1 MKAKKRASIPR
12 RLTAAALG
20 AGLALGA
27 AGAAAAG
34 MFEGQTLTVGTYGG
48 SWKDRICEYICPKI
62 EAEGG
67 KVEFVTGNPRNLL
80 SKLVAAR
87 GQDEPPFDVVEITD
101 ATWPVVLAADFVEK
115 MDPANVPNVADLD
128 PNMYDEYKAAN
139 WMTQEGFVV
148 NLEKLEELGVERPT
162 RFMDLF
168 HPALKG
174 KITIPD
180 IAVNTVLTSIAGF
193 AAEKGGDEHDID
205 PGLELIRDLGVFAFW
220 TSGTQITQMMK
231 SEDVYV
237 AIAHAGWGVRLHDAG
252 VPVGMVHPKVKDKGR
267 TGEPRLRRN
276 REGHQEQGRG
286 RVLHQRAHL
295 GGDAGGSAHEE
306 RHRSHE
312 RQGAGQVLRQ
322 GEARLLGRAVP
333 HARPGADREPLLHGH
348 VGVQHEGL
356 DAQVESRRRLA
367 VR

>member
-1 MKAKKRASIPR
+1 MKTKKRASIPR
-12 RLTAAALG
+12 LLTAAALG

-148 NLEKLEELGVERPT
+148 NLEKLKELGVERPT
-162 RFMDLF
+162 GFMDLF

-193 AAEKGGDEHDID
+193 AAEKGGDEHNID

-252 VPVGMVHPKVKDKGR
+252 VPVGMVHPKVKDKVGLASR
-267 TGEPRLRRN
+267 GYAGIVKGTKNKAAAEFYINELIS
-276 REGHQEQGRG
+276 EGMQE
-286 RVLHQRAHL
+286 VLHTKNGIVPTNGKVQARYSDKAKL
-295 GGDAGGSAHEE
+295 DSSGVPFLMLAPEQIANLYYMDMSAFNMKDWT
-306 RHRSHE
+306 RKWNRVVAS
-312 RQGAGQVLRQ
+312 Q
-322 GEARLLGRAVP
+322 
-333 HARPGADREPLLHGH
+333 
-348 VGVQHEGL
+348 
-356 DAQVESRRRLA
+356 
-367 VR
+367 

>member
-1 MKAKKRASIPR
+1 MRTKKRASIPG
-12 RLTAAALG
+12 LLAAALG

-148 NLEKLEELGVERPT
+148 NLKKLEELGVERPT
-162 RFMDLF
+162 GFMDLF

-174 KITIPD
+174 KIIIPD

-193 AAEKGGDEHDID
+193 AAEKGGDEHNID
-205 PGLELIRDLGVFAFW
+205 PGLELIRDLGVHSFW
-220 TSGTQITQMMK
+220 TSGTQITQLMK
-231 SEDVYV
+231 AEDVYV

-252 VPVGMVHPKVKDKGR
+252 VPVGMVHPAVKDKMGMASR
-267 TGEPRLRRN
+267 GFATVVTGSKNQKAAEWYINELVSEGMQEILHTRNGIVPVNQKVQEKYSGSPKVDSSGEPFLLLSPQQIANLYSMDYSNFSMREWTKKWN
-276 REGHQEQGRG
+276 RI
-286 RVLHQRAHL
+286 V
-295 GGDAGGSAHEE
+295 
-306 RHRSHE
+306 
-312 RQGAGQVLRQ
+312 
-322 GEARLLGRAVP
+322 AR
-333 HARPGADREPLLHGH
+333 
-348 VGVQHEGL
+348 
-356 DAQVESRRRLA
+356 
-367 VR
+367 

>member
-1 MKAKKRASIPR
+1 MKMKKSVSMPR
-12 RLTAAALG
+12 LLTAAALG

-148 NLEKLEELGVERPT
+148 NLKKLEELGVERPT
-162 RFMDLF
+162 GFMDLF

-174 KITIPD
+174 KIIIPD

-193 AAEKGGDEHDID
+193 AAEKGGDEHNID
-205 PGLELIRDLGVFAFW
+205 PGLELIRDLGVHSFW
-220 TSGTQITQMMK
+220 TSGTQITQLMK
-231 SEDVYV
+231 AEDVYV

-252 VPVGMVHPKVKDKGR
+252 VPVGMVHPKVKDKVGLASR
-267 TGEPRLRRN
+267 GYAGLVKGTKNKAAAEFYINELIS
-276 REGHQEQGRG
+276 EGMQE
-286 RVLHQRAHL
+286 VLHTKNGIVPTNGKVQAKYSGQAKL
-295 GGDAGGSAHEE
+295 DSSGVPFLMLAPEQIANLYYMDMSAFDMKDWT
-306 RHRSHE
+306 RKWNRVVAS
-312 RQGAGQVLRQ
+312 Q
-322 GEARLLGRAVP
+322 
-333 HARPGADREPLLHGH
+333 
-348 VGVQHEGL
+348 
-356 DAQVESRRRLA
+356 
-367 VR
+367 

>member
-1 MKAKKRASIPR
+1 MKTKNSVSMPGLLA
-12 RLTAAALG
+12 AAALG

-34 MFEGQTLTVGTYGG
+34 MFDGQTLTVGTYGG

-101 ATWPVVLAADFVEK
+101 ATWPVVLAAGFVEK

-148 NLEKLEELGVERPT
+148 NLKKLEELGVERPT
-162 RFMDLF
+162 GFMDLF
-168 HPALKG
+168 NPALKG
-174 KITIPD
+174 KIIIPD

-193 AAEKGGDEHDID
+193 AAEKGGDEHNID
-205 PGLELIRDLGVFAFW
+205 PGLELIRDLGVHSFW
-220 TSGTQITQMMK
+220 TSGTQITQLMK
-231 SEDVYV
+231 AEDVYV

-252 VPVGMVHPKVKDKGR
+252 VPVGMVHPKVKDKVGLASR
-267 TGEPRLRRN
+267 GYAGLVKGTRN
-276 REGHQEQGRG
+276 KAAAEFYINELISEGMQE
-286 RVLHQRAHL
+286 VLHTKNGIVPTNGKVQAKYSGQAKL
-295 GGDAGGSAHEE
+295 DSSGVPFLMLAPEQIANLYYMDMSAFDMKDWT
-306 RHRSHE
+306 RKWNRIV
-312 RQGAGQVLRQ
+312 A
-322 GEARLLGRAVP
+322 
-333 HARPGADREPLLHGH
+333 
-348 VGVQHEGL
+348 
-356 DAQVESRRRLA
+356 AQ
-367 VR
+367 

>member
-1 MKAKKRASIPR
+1 MKTKKRASIPR
-12 RLTAAALG
+12 LLTAAALG

-148 NLEKLEELGVERPT
+148 NLKKLEELGVERPT
-162 RFMDLF
+162 GFMDLF

-174 KITIPD
+174 KIIIPD

-205 PGLELIRDLGVFAFW
+205 PGLELIRDLGVHSFW
-220 TSGTQITQMMK
+220 TSGTQITQLMK
-231 SEDVYV
+231 AEDVYV

-252 VPVGMVHPKVKDKGR
+252 VPVGMVHPKVKDKVGLASR
-267 TGEPRLRRN
+267 GYAGLVKGTKNKAAAEFYINELIS
-276 REGHQEQGRG
+276 EGMQE
-286 RVLHQRAHL
+286 VLHTKNGIVPTNGKVQAKYSGKAKL
-295 GGDAGGSAHEE
+295 DSSGVPFLMLAPEQIANLYYMDMSAFDMKDWT
-306 RHRSHE
+306 RKWNRVVAS
-312 RQGAGQVLRQ
+312 Q
-322 GEARLLGRAVP
+322 
-333 HARPGADREPLLHGH
+333 
-348 VGVQHEGL
+348 
-356 DAQVESRRRLA
+356 
-367 VR
+367 

>member
-1 MKAKKRASIPR
+1 MKTKKRASMPR
-12 RLTAAALG
+12 LLGAAALG

-101 ATWPVVLAADFVEK
+101 ATWPVVLAAGFVEK

-148 NLEKLEELGVERPT
+148 NLKKLEELGVERPT
-162 RFMDLF
+162 GFMDLF
-168 HPALKG
+168 NPALKG
-174 KITIPD
+174 KIIIPD

-193 AAEKGGDEHDID
+193 AAAKGGDEHDID
-205 PGLELIRDLGVFAFW
+205 PGLELIRDLGVHSFW
-220 TSGTQITQMMK
+220 TSGTQITQLMK
-231 SEDVYV
+231 AEDVYV

-252 VPVGMVHPKVKDKGR
+252 VPVGMVHPKVKDKVGLASR
-267 TGEPRLRRN
+267 GYAGLVKGTKNKAAAEFYINELIS
-276 REGHQEQGRG
+276 EGMQE
-286 RVLHQRAHL
+286 VLHTKNGIVPTNGKVQAKYADKAKL
-295 GGDAGGSAHEE
+295 DSSGVPFLMLAPEQIANLYYMDMSAFDMKDWT
-306 RHRSHE
+306 RKWNRVVAS
-312 RQGAGQVLRQ
+312 Q
-322 GEARLLGRAVP
+322 
-333 HARPGADREPLLHGH
+333 
-348 VGVQHEGL
+348 
-356 DAQVESRRRLA
+356 
-367 VR
+367 

>member
-1 MKAKKRASIPR
+1 MRTKKRASMPR
-12 RLTAAALG
+12 LLTAAALG

-101 ATWPVVLAADFVEK
+101 ATWPVVLAAGFVEK

-148 NLEKLEELGVERPT
+148 NLKKLEELGVERPT
-162 RFMDLF
+162 GFMDLF

-174 KITIPD
+174 KIIIPD

-193 AAEKGGDEHDID
+193 AAEKGGDEHNID
-205 PGLELIRDLGVFAFW
+205 PGLELIRDLGVHSFW
-220 TSGTQITQMMK
+220 TSGTQITQLMK
-231 SEDVYV
+231 AEDVYV

-252 VPVGMVHPKVKDKGR
+252 VPVGMVHPKVKDKVGLASR
-267 TGEPRLRRN
+267 GYAGLVKGTKNKAAAEFYINELIS
-276 REGHQEQGRG
+276 EGMQE
-286 RVLHQRAHL
+286 VLHTKNGIVPTNGKVQAKYSDKAKL
-295 GGDAGGSAHEE
+295 DSSGVPFLMLAPEQIANLYYMDMSAFDMKDWT
-306 RHRSHE
+306 RKWNRVVAS
-312 RQGAGQVLRQ
+312 Q
-322 GEARLLGRAVP
+322 
-333 HARPGADREPLLHGH
+333 
-348 VGVQHEGL
+348 
-356 DAQVESRRRLA
+356 
-367 VR
+367 

>member
-1 MKAKKRASIPR
+1 MKTKKRASIPR
-12 RLTAAALG
+12 LLTAAALG

-115 MDPANVPNVADLD
+115 MDPANVPNIADLD

-148 NLEKLEELGVERPT
+148 NLEKLKELGIERPT
-162 RFMDLF
+162 GFMDLF
-168 HPALKG
+168 HPGLKG

-193 AAEKGGDEHDID
+193 AAEKGGDEHNID

-252 VPVGMVHPKVKDKGR
+252 VPVGMVHPQVKDKVGLASR
-267 TGEPRLRRN
+267 GYAGLVKGTKNKAAAEFYINELISEGMQEILHTKNGIVPTNGKVQAKYADKAKLDSSGVPFLMLAPEQIANLYYMDMSAFDMKDWTRKWN
-276 REGHQEQGRG
+276 RVVASQ
-286 RVLHQRAHL
+286 
-295 GGDAGGSAHEE
+295 
-306 RHRSHE
+306 
-312 RQGAGQVLRQ
+312 
-322 GEARLLGRAVP
+322 
-333 HARPGADREPLLHGH
+333 
-348 VGVQHEGL
+348 
-356 DAQVESRRRLA
+356 
-367 VR
+367 

>member
-1 MKAKKRASIPR
+1 MKTKKRASFPR
-12 RLTAAALG
+12 LLTAVAVG
-20 AGLALGA
+20 ASVVLGA

-34 MFEGQTLTVGTYGG
+34 KFEGQTLTVGTYGG

-115 MDPANVPNVADLD
+115 MDAANVPNVADLD

-148 NLEKLEELGVERPT
+148 NLEKLKELGVERPT

-252 VPVGMVHPKVKDKGR
+252 VPVGMVHPMVKDKVGLASR
-267 TGEPRLRRN
+267 GYAGVVKGTKNKAAAEFYINELISEGMQEILHTRNGIVPTNAKVQVKYAGSPKLDSTGVPFLMLAPEQIANLYYMDMSAFDMKDWTRKWN
-276 REGHQEQGRG
+276 RIVASQ
-286 RVLHQRAHL
+286 
-295 GGDAGGSAHEE
+295 
-306 RHRSHE
+306 
-312 RQGAGQVLRQ
+312 
-322 GEARLLGRAVP
+322 
-333 HARPGADREPLLHGH
+333 
-348 VGVQHEGL
+348 
-356 DAQVESRRRLA
+356 
-367 VR
+367 

>member
-1 MKAKKRASIPR
+1 MRTKKRASTPR
-12 RLTAAALG
+12 LLVAAALG
-20 AGLALGA
+20 AGLALGS

-148 NLEKLEELGVERPT
+148 NLKKLEELGVERPT
-162 RFMDLF
+162 GFMDLF
-168 HPALKG
+168 NPALKG
-174 KITIPD
+174 KIIIPD

-205 PGLELIRDLGVFAFW
+205 PGLELIRDLGVHSFW
-220 TSGTQITQMMK
+220 TSGTQITQLMK
-231 SEDVYV
+231 AEDVYV

-252 VPVGMVHPKVKDKGR
+252 VPVGMVHPKVKDKVGLASR
-267 TGEPRLRRN
+267 GYAGLVKGTKNKAAAEFYINELIS
-276 REGHQEQGRG
+276 EGMQE
-286 RVLHQRAHL
+286 VLHTKNGIVPTNGKVQAKYADKAKL
-295 GGDAGGSAHEE
+295 DSSGVPFLMLAPEQIANLYYMDMSAFDMKDWT
-306 RHRSHE
+306 RKWNRVVAS
-312 RQGAGQVLRQ
+312 Q
-322 GEARLLGRAVP
+322 
-333 HARPGADREPLLHGH
+333 
-348 VGVQHEGL
+348 
-356 DAQVESRRRLA
+356 
-367 VR
+367 

>member
-1 MKAKKRASIPR
+1 MRTKKRASVPR
-12 RLTAAALG
+12 LLAAAALG

-148 NLEKLEELGVERPT
+148 NLKKLEELGVERPT
-162 RFMDLF
+162 GFMDLF

-174 KITIPD
+174 KIIIPD

-193 AAEKGGDEHDID
+193 AAEKGGDEHNID
-205 PGLELIRDLGVFAFW
+205 PGLELIRDLGVHSFW
-220 TSGTQITQMMK
+220 TSGTQITQLMK
-231 SEDVYV
+231 AEDVYV

-252 VPVGMVHPKVKDKGR
+252 VPVGMVHPKVKDKVGLASR
-267 TGEPRLRRN
+267 GYAGLVKGTKNKAAAEFYINELIS
-276 REGHQEQGRG
+276 EGMQE
-286 RVLHQRAHL
+286 VLHTKNGIVPTNGKVQAKYSDKAKL
-295 GGDAGGSAHEE
+295 DSSGVPFLMLAPEQIANLYYMDMSAFNMKDWT
-306 RHRSHE
+306 RKWNRIVAS
-312 RQGAGQVLRQ
+312 Q
-322 GEARLLGRAVP
+322 
-333 HARPGADREPLLHGH
+333 
-348 VGVQHEGL
+348 
-356 DAQVESRRRLA
+356 
-367 VR
+367 

>member
-1 MKAKKRASIPR
+1 MKTKKRASIPR
-12 RLTAAALG
+12 LLTAAALG

-27 AGAAAAG
+27 AGVVAAG

-48 SWKDRICEYICPKI
+48 SWKDRICDYICPKI

-115 MDPANVPNVADLD
+115 MDPANVPNIADLD

-148 NLEKLEELGVERPT
+148 NLEKLKELGIERPT
-162 RFMDLF
+162 GFMDLF
-168 HPALKG
+168 HPGLKG

-193 AAEKGGDEHDID
+193 AAEKGGDEHNID

-252 VPVGMVHPKVKDKGR
+252 VPVGMVHPQVKDKVGLASR
-267 TGEPRLRRN
+267 GYAGLVKGTKNKAAAEFYINELIS
-276 REGHQEQGRG
+276 EGMQE
-286 RVLHQRAHL
+286 VLHTKNGIVPTNGKVQAKYADKAKL
-295 GGDAGGSAHEE
+295 DSSGVPFLMLAPEQIANLYYMDMSAFDMKDWT
-306 RHRSHE
+306 RKWNRVVAS
-312 RQGAGQVLRQ
+312 Q
-322 GEARLLGRAVP
+322 
-333 HARPGADREPLLHGH
+333 
-348 VGVQHEGL
+348 
-356 DAQVESRRRLA
+356 
-367 VR
+367 

>member
-1 MKAKKRASIPR
+1 MKTKKRASIPR
-12 RLTAAALG
+12 LLTAAALG

-27 AGAAAAG
+27 VGAAAAG

-148 NLEKLEELGVERPT
+148 NLKKLEELGVERPT
-162 RFMDLF
+162 GFMDLF

-174 KITIPD
+174 KIIIPD

-193 AAEKGGDEHDID
+193 AAEKGGDEHNID
-205 PGLELIRDLGVFAFW
+205 PGLELIRDLGVHSFW
-220 TSGTQITQMMK
+220 TSGTQITQLMK
-231 SEDVYV
+231 AEDVYV

-252 VPVGMVHPKVKDKGR
+252 VPVGMVHPKVKDKVGLASR
-267 TGEPRLRRN
+267 GYAGLVKGTKNKAAAEFYINELIS
-276 REGHQEQGRG
+276 EGMQE
-286 RVLHQRAHL
+286 VLHTKNGIVPTNGKVQAKYSDKAKL
-295 GGDAGGSAHEE
+295 DSSGVPFLMLAPEQIANLYYMDMSAFDMKDWT
-306 RHRSHE
+306 RKWNRVVAS
-312 RQGAGQVLRQ
+312 Q
-322 GEARLLGRAVP
+322 
-333 HARPGADREPLLHGH
+333 
-348 VGVQHEGL
+348 
-356 DAQVESRRRLA
+356 
-367 VR
+367 

>member
-1 MKAKKRASIPR
+1 MKMKISVSMPR
-12 RLTAAALG
+12 LLAAAALG

-27 AGAAAAG
+27 AGAAAG
-34 MFEGQTLTVGTYGG
+34 MFDGQTLTVGTYGG

-101 ATWPVVLAADFVEK
+101 ATWPVVLAAGFVEK
-115 MDPANVPNVADLD
+115 MDPANVPNVVDLD

-148 NLEKLEELGVERPT
+148 NLKKLEELGVERPT
-162 RFMDLF
+162 GFMDLF

-174 KITIPD
+174 KIIIPD

-193 AAEKGGDEHDID
+193 AAEKGGDEHNID
-205 PGLELIRDLGVFAFW
+205 PGLELIRDLGVHSFW
-220 TSGTQITQMMK
+220 TSGTQITQLMK
-231 SEDVYV
+231 AEDVYV

-252 VPVGMVHPKVKDKGR
+252 VPVGMVHPKVKDKVGLASR
-267 TGEPRLRRN
+267 GYAGLVKGTKNKAAAEFYINELIS
-276 REGHQEQGRG
+276 EGMQE
-286 RVLHQRAHL
+286 VLHTKNGIVPTNGKVQAKYSGQAKL
-295 GGDAGGSAHEE
+295 DSSGVPFLMLAPEQIANLYYMDMSAFDMKDWT
-306 RHRSHE
+306 RKWNRVV
-312 RQGAGQVLRQ
+312 A
-322 GEARLLGRAVP
+322 
-333 HARPGADREPLLHGH
+333 
-348 VGVQHEGL
+348 
-356 DAQVESRRRLA
+356 AQ
-367 VR
+367 

>member
-1 MKAKKRASIPR
+1 MKTKKRASMPG
-12 RLTAAALG
+12 LLGAAALG

-101 ATWPVVLAADFVEK
+101 ATWPVVLAAGFVEK

-148 NLEKLEELGVERPT
+148 NLKKLEELGVERPT
-162 RFMDLF
+162 GFMDLF
-168 HPALKG
+168 NPALKG
-174 KITIPD
+174 KIIIPD

-193 AAEKGGDEHDID
+193 AAAKGGDEHNID
-205 PGLELIRDLGVFAFW
+205 PGLELIRDLGVHSFW
-220 TSGTQITQMMK
+220 TSGTQITQLMK
-231 SEDVYV
+231 AEDVYV

-252 VPVGMVHPKVKDKGR
+252 VPVGMVHPKVKDKVGLASR
-267 TGEPRLRRN
+267 GYAGLVKGTKNKAAAEFYINELIS
-276 REGHQEQGRG
+276 EGMQE
-286 RVLHQRAHL
+286 VLHTKNGIVPTNGKVQAKYADKAKL
-295 GGDAGGSAHEE
+295 DSSGVPFLMLAPEQIANLYYMDMSAFDMKDWT
-306 RHRSHE
+306 RKWNRVVAS
-312 RQGAGQVLRQ
+312 Q
-322 GEARLLGRAVP
+322 
-333 HARPGADREPLLHGH
+333 
-348 VGVQHEGL
+348 
-356 DAQVESRRRLA
+356 
-367 VR
+367 

>member
-1 MKAKKRASIPR
+1 MRTKKRASMPR
-12 RLTAAALG
+12 LLTAAALG

-27 AGAAAAG
+27 AGAAAG
-34 MFEGQTLTVGTYGG
+34 MFDGQTLTVGTYGG

-101 ATWPVVLAADFVEK
+101 ATWPVVLAAGFVEK

-148 NLEKLEELGVERPT
+148 NLKKLEELGVERPT
-162 RFMDLF
+162 GFMDLF
-168 HPALKG
+168 NPALEG
-174 KITIPD
+174 KIIIPD

-193 AAEKGGDEHDID
+193 AAEKGGDEHNID
-205 PGLELIRDLGVFAFW
+205 PGLELIRDLGVHSFW
-220 TSGTQITQMMK
+220 TSGTQITQLMK
-231 SEDVYV
+231 AEDVYV

-252 VPVGMVHPKVKDKGR
+252 VPVGMVHPKVKDKVGLASR
-267 TGEPRLRRN
+267 GYAGLVKGTKNKAAAEFYINELIS
-276 REGHQEQGRG
+276 EGMQE
-286 RVLHQRAHL
+286 VLHTKNGIVPTNGKVQAKYSDKAKL
-295 GGDAGGSAHEE
+295 DSSGVPFLMLAPEQIANLYYMDMSAFDMKDWT
-306 RHRSHE
+306 RKWNRVVAS
-312 RQGAGQVLRQ
+312 Q
-322 GEARLLGRAVP
+322 
-333 HARPGADREPLLHGH
+333 
-348 VGVQHEGL
+348 
-356 DAQVESRRRLA
+356 
-367 VR
+367 

>member
-1 MKAKKRASIPR
+1 MKTKKRASMH
-12 RLTAAALG
+12 RLLGAAALG
-20 AGLALGA
+20 AGIALGS

-87 GQDEPPFDVVEITD
+87 GQDEPPMDVVEITD

-115 MDPANVPNVADLD
+115 MDPANVPNIADLD

-148 NLEKLEELGVERPT
+148 NLKKLEELGVERPT
-162 RFMDLF
+162 GFMDLF
-168 HPALKG
+168 NPALKG
-174 KITIPD
+174 KIIIPD

-205 PGLELIRDLGVFAFW
+205 PGLELIRDLGVHSFW
-220 TSGTQITQMMK
+220 TSGTQITQLMK
-231 SEDVYV
+231 AEDVYV

-252 VPVGMVHPKVKDKGR
+252 VPVGMVHPKVKDKVGLASR
-267 TGEPRLRRN
+267 GYAGLVKGTKNKAAAEFYINELIS
-276 REGHQEQGRG
+276 EGMQE
-286 RVLHQRAHL
+286 VLHTKNGIVPTNGKVQAKYADKAKL
-295 GGDAGGSAHEE
+295 DSSGVPFLMLAPEQIANLYYMDMSAFDMKDWT
-306 RHRSHE
+306 RKWNRVVAS
-312 RQGAGQVLRQ
+312 Q
-322 GEARLLGRAVP
+322 
-333 HARPGADREPLLHGH
+333 
-348 VGVQHEGL
+348 
-356 DAQVESRRRLA
+356 
-367 VR
+367 

>member
-1 MKAKKRASIPR
+1 MKMKKGVSMPR
-12 RLTAAALG
+12 LLAAAALG

-34 MFEGQTLTVGTYGG
+34 MFDGQTLTVGTYGG

-148 NLEKLEELGVERPT
+148 NLKKLEELGVERPT
-162 RFMDLF
+162 GFMDLF
-168 HPALKG
+168 NPALKG
-174 KITIPD
+174 KIIIPD

-193 AAEKGGDEHDID
+193 AAEKGGDEHNID
-205 PGLELIRDLGVFAFW
+205 PGLELIRDLGVHSFW
-220 TSGTQITQMMK
+220 TSGTQITQLMK
-231 SEDVYV
+231 AEDVYV

-252 VPVGMVHPKVKDKGR
+252 VPVGMVHPKVKDKVGLASR
-267 TGEPRLRRN
+267 GYAGLVKGTKNKAAAEFYINELIS
-276 REGHQEQGRG
+276 EGMQE
-286 RVLHQRAHL
+286 VLHTKNGIVPTNGKVQAKYSGQAKL
-295 GGDAGGSAHEE
+295 DSSGVPFLMLAPEQIANLYYMDMSAFDMKDWT
-306 RHRSHE
+306 RKWNRIV
-312 RQGAGQVLRQ
+312 A
-322 GEARLLGRAVP
+322 
-333 HARPGADREPLLHGH
+333 
-348 VGVQHEGL
+348 
-356 DAQVESRRRLA
+356 AQ
-367 VR
+367 